1 MKRGILASL
10 LLIIVLVSD
19 QWLKIW
25 VKLNMQMGQHFNI
38 FGEGQDWGQI
48 YFTEN
53 PGMAF
58 GLEFGG
64 AYGKLFLTS
73 FRLVAVTI
81 MSVYLYQ
88 IIKKKKGLTL
98 ISSVSFILAGALGN
112 ILDSVFYGAFFTE
125 SPIHGGLA
133 EVTAF
138 GEGYAPILYG
148 RVVDMFYFPL
158 IEGDYPNWLPI
169 VGGKHFLFFQ
179 PIFNLADASISLGVF
194 LIIFCY
200 QDFMETVGNS
210 AKEDENLETIQT
222 PAEDAPIVDQMEE
235 PIVME
240 EDSTSIDAQV
250 GLDINLDEE
259 ED

>member
-10 LLIIVLVSD
+10 LLIIVLVAD

-58 GLEFGG
+58 GLELGG
-64 AYGKLFLTS
+64 EYGKLLLTS
-73 FRLVAVTI
+73 FRLVAVSI

-88 IIKKKKGLTL
+88 IIKKKKGRTL

-138 GEGYAPILYG
+138 GEGYAPLLYG

-158 IEGDYPNWLPI
+158 LEGDYPAWMPF

-200 QDFMETVGNS
+200 QDFMETVGNPPKEEEKA
-210 AKEDENLETIQT
+210 AKEEAI
-222 PAEDAPIVDQMEE
+222 APVVDQEE
-235 PIVME
+235 PTVLE
-240 EDSTSIDAQV
+240 EEEKPKPSIEEQI
-250 GLDINLDEE
+250 GLEIDLEE
-259 ED
+259 EDDD

>member
-64 AYGKLFLTS
+64 AYGKLFLSS

-88 IIKKKKGLTL
+88 IIKNKKGRTL

-125 SPIHGGLA
+125 SPMHGGLA
-133 EVTAF
+133 EVTTF
-138 GEGYAPILYG
+138 GEGYAPLLYG

-158 IEGDYPNWLPI
+158 LEGDYPSWMPF

-210 AKEDENLETIQT
+210 PKEDENPASIPTPTEVPPIAAQT
-222 PAEDAPIVDQMEE
+222 EE
-235 PIVME
+235 PLVEE
-240 EDSTSIDAQV
+240 EDSAAIDESI
-250 GLDINLDEE
+250 GLDIDLDEE

>member
-1 MKRGILASL
+1 
-10 LLIIVLVSD
+10 
-19 QWLKIW
+19 
-25 VKLNMQMGQHFNI
+25 
-38 FGEGQDWGQI
+38 
-48 YFTEN
+48 
-53 PGMAF
+53 MAF

-88 IIKKKKGLTL
+88 IIKNKKGRTL

-125 SPIHGGLA
+125 SPMHGGLA

-138 GEGYAPILYG
+138 GEGYAPLLYG

-158 IEGDYPNWLPI
+158 LEGDYPSWMPF

-210 AKEDENLETIQT
+210 PKEDEHPAST
-222 PAEDAPIVDQMEE
+222 PAPTEVPPTAAQTEE
-235 PIVME
+235 PLVEE
-240 EDSTSIDAQV
+240 EDSAAIDESI
-250 GLDINLDEE
+250 GLDIDLDEE

>member
-88 IIKKKKGLTL
+88 IIKNKKGRTL

-125 SPIHGGLA
+125 SPMHGGLA

-138 GEGYAPILYG
+138 GEGYAPLLYG

-158 IEGDYPNWLPI
+158 LEGDYPSWMPF

-210 AKEDENLETIQT
+210 PKEDEHPAST
-222 PAEDAPIVDQMEE
+222 PAPTEVPPTAAQTEE
-235 PIVME
+235 PLVEE
-240 EDSTSIDAQV
+240 EDSAAIDESI
-250 GLDINLDEE
+250 GLDIDLDEE